1 VADEPTQ
8 PAGVPVVIALTYTPE
23 GEQDHARIGRLEHHP
38 RSTARRMVDSGQAR
52 WLDDPRNVDD
62 RWPIEDQP
70 AVGRDE
76 PEVGDANV
84 AAEPK
89 PLTAMSKSE
98 LRATGPAAAGMPAD
112 ATRLELIAA
121 ARKEAERGA
130 RPNGAAG
137 GGGPAT
143 TDEAAAVAEPSGE

>member
-1 VADEPTQ
+1 MADEPTQ
-8 PAGVPVVIALTYTPE
+8 PAGVPVVIALTYTPD

-52 WLDDPRNVDD
+52 WVDDPRNVDD
-62 RWPIEDQP
+62 RWPIGDQSV
-70 AVGRDE
+70 ADRDE
-76 PEVGDANV
+76 SEVDEANV

-89 PLTAMSKSE
+89 PLTTMSKSE
-98 LRATGPAAAGMPAD
+98 LRNTGPAAAGMPAD

-121 ARKEAERGA
+121 ARKEAEQGA
-130 RPNGAAG
+130 RPNGAADG
-137 GGGPAT
+137 DGPAT